1 MRLTKRQEKI
11 LNLRK
16 HGFTLAEIG
25 EKFGFTRER
34 ARQILVGI
42 ERKGIEVP
50 KSASKV
56 KNAKKAKITKDKI
69 NEQLLEHNKQKF
81 IKEYK
86 KNFSDI
92 DTAKNLGIEIK
103 VFKAVLNILIKNGE
117 LNRRLKI
124 FDPEKYQEEKK
135 IWEEIFAMRNAGYD
149 NKKIARILGT
159 SEQIVSIKISKMKTN
174 GYNINPYGTA
184 ENRDYKAEQDDEI
197 IAYRSREIIK
207 LNNEGHSK
215 QYIANKLGIDHRGV
229 YRHIELYMIDY

>member
-1 MRLTKRQEKI
+1 MRLTKKQEKI

-16 HGFTLAEIG
+16 SGFTLNEIG
-25 EKFGFTRER
+25 KEFGFTRER
-34 ARQILVGI
+34 ARQILVQI
-42 ERKGIEVP
+42 ERKGIAVP
-50 KSASKV
+50 KSASKI
-56 KNAKKAKITKDKI
+56 KNANKAEIIKDKI
-69 NEQLLEHNKQKF
+69 NEQLLEHNKKKF

-92 DTAKNLGIEIK
+92 DTAENLGIEIK

-135 IWEEIFAMRNAGYD
+135 VWDEIYAMRNAGYD

-159 SEQIVSIKISKMKTN
+159 SEQIVSIKISKMKSN
-174 GYNINPYGTA
+174 GYNINPYGVA
-184 ENRDYKAEQDDEI
+184 KNRDYDAEHDDET
-197 IAYRSREIIK
+197 IAFRSREIIK
-207 LNNEGHSK
+207 LNNKGHTK
-215 QYIANKLGIDHRGV
+215 KYIAKKLGLDHRGV